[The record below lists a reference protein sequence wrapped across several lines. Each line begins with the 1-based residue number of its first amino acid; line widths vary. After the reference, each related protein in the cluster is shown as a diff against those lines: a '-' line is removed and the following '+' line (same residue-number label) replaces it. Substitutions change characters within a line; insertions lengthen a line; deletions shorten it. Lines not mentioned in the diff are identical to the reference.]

1 MENKIKSFGFL
12 VLFSLGTFSNSNAQE
27 VKQWTLDKDHTS
39 VSFGIKHFFSTVNGT
54 FNDYQGDFWFDPN
67 NLKDSKFTFSIPASS
82 IDTNNKKRDTHLRSE
97 DFFYVEKH
105 PDITFV
111 STGFEKKSGANYV
124 VHGDLT
130 IRGITRK
137 VTVPFEITGEM
148 DHPMKEDTRLMGLSF
163 NTNLDRTD
171 YKMGVGD
178 WASTLVVGDNVDVSI
193 NMELNSKK

>member
-1 MENKIKSFGFL
+1 MENKIKRFGFL
-12 VLFSLGTFSNSNAQE
+12 VLFILATFITSNAQE
-27 VKQWTLDKDHTS
+27 VKQWSLDKNHTS
-39 VSFGIKHFFSTVNGT
+39 VSFGIKHFFNTVNGT
-54 FNDYQGDFWFDPN
+54 FNDYQGEFWFDAN
-67 NLKDSKFTFSIPASS
+67 NLKDSKFTFTIPASS

-105 PDITFV
+105 PNITFK
-111 STGFEKKSGANYV
+111 SKGFEKKSGANYV

-148 DHPMKEDTRLMGLSF
+148 DHPMKEGTKLMGLSF

-171 YKMGVGD
+171 YKVGVGD
-178 WASTLVVGDNVDVSI
+178 WASTLVVGDNVNVSI

>member
-1 MENKIKSFGFL
+1 MENKIKRFGFL
-12 VLFSLGTFSNSNAQE
+12 VLFSLVISMPSNAQD
-27 VKQWTLDKDHTS
+27 VTQWTLDKDHTS
-39 VSFGIKHFFSTVNGT
+39 VSFGIKHFFNTVNGT

-82 IDTNNKKRDTHLRSE
+82 IDTNNEKRDKHLKSE
-97 DFFYVEKH
+97 DFFYVEKY
-105 PDITFV
+105 PNITFK
-111 STGFEKKSGANYV
+111 STGFEKKTGDNYV

-137 VTVPFEITGEM
+137 VSVPFEITGKT
-148 DHPMKEDTRLMGLSF
+148 DHPMKKDTRLMGLSF

-171 YKMGVGD
+171 YKVGVGD